1 MRGLKILIQSFF
13 IGVMRCGGIGIR
25 LVSDFRA
32 DCVADAGKAGK
43 AGAELAS
50 RAGVGSISIIRS
62 SSSAV
67 LFEFKGGI
75 TPEDISSS
83 PSICVVLAAV
93 RAFFLFMLRRFLVAD
108 VFCST
113 CATTMSANDGLGK

>member
-1 MRGLKILIQSFF
+1 
-13 IGVMRCGGIGIR
+13 MRCGGIGIR

-50 RAGVGSISIIRS
+50 RVGVGSISIIRS

-67 LFEFKGGI
+67 LFDFKGGI

-108 VFCST
+108 VFCSA
-113 CATTMSANDGLGK
+113 CATTMSVNDGLGK